1 MPRVVDGLAEN
12 YLAVMSTDP
21 QLTRTAAAADW
32 LSFDDSLVGAQF
44 NHGHFGLMAYHE
56 CTVVAFQQLCAV
68 PFARHRQFAFP
79 RAAAEHRAKKQKQ
92 TSLLRGWHAALAPTI
107 AATYST
113 RTLLLEALTTLLRAL
128 SPTVRA
134 ASAHLLSTEERA
146 TLAEL
151 IDRMITFGL
160 RVRQVVG
167 DDGQY
172 THRLEPPLADLL
184 CADDAGGAAGARRP
198 AAGPEALPSTIRQ
211 LLATELNREVLRRQ
225 LAARGADGGA
235 AADGTPRPR
244 EAATPAKPQ

>member
-1 MPRVVDGLAEN
+1 MVDGLAEN

-113 RTLLLEALTTLLRAL
+113 RTLLLEALTTRLRAL

-146 TLAEL
+146 TLA
-151 IDRMITFGL
+151 GS
-160 RVRQVVG
+160 
-167 DDGQY
+167 
-172 THRLEPPLADLL
+172 
-184 CADDAGGAAGARRP
+184 
-198 AAGPEALPSTIRQ
+198 ST
-211 LLATELNREVLRRQ
+211 
-225 LAARGADGGA
+225 G
-235 AADGTPRPR
+235 
-244 EAATPAKPQ
+244 